1 MISVVITIIV
11 IILYKVYITNKI
23 NNKKLKELENRLD
36 QQYNRIIQKRM
47 IEVNKRNNT
56 IHKTK

>member
-11 IILYKVYITNKI
+11 IILYKVYITNTQ
-23 NNKKLKELENRLD
+23 NNTKLNELENRLD

>member
-11 IILYKVYITNKI
+11 MVLYKVYITNKI
-23 NNKKLKELENRLD
+23 NDKKLKELENRLD

>member
-23 NNKKLKELENRLD
+23 NNTKLKELENRLD